1 MTNPTGA
8 RRAMEWFLGTSV
20 VEPSD
25 ADLLE
30 LHCFLHDLMERIDAG
45 TELNLPEWEVRA
57 AEAAMEP
64 CTALN

>member
-1 MTNPTGA
+1 VANATGA

-30 LHCFLHDLMERIDAG
+30 LHCFLRDLVDRIDAG
-45 TELNLPEWEVRA
+45 TELNLPEWEILA
-57 AEAAMEP
+57 AEAPSE
-64 CTALN
+64 CRTALN

>member
-1 MTNPTGA
+1 
-8 RRAMEWFLGTSV
+8 MEWFVGTSV

-30 LHCFLHDLMERIDAG
+30 LHCFLRDLMERIDAG

-57 AEAAMEP
+57 AEAVMEP
-64 CTALN
+64 RTALN